1 MHRDILFLL
10 EIALAIPLMILL
22 ERALAKALPRV
33 IARPELWFGA
43 AVGVPVVAECAGL
56 VPPGGIYPYAIME
69 GVGACFLGSLLRHSL
84 PEDPTDLWQWD
95 VMALMFLALAGG
107 LGLVPPLGSGME
119 AAGRL
124 LLLVGLGWAPL
135 KWWLVRRA
143 WRRGPPSAGGGDG
156 SREPEIESSAAGGRR
171 AGPRKESPEWP
182 S

>member
-10 EIALAIPLMILL
+10 EIALAIPLMMRL
-22 ERALAKALPRV
+22 ERALAKALPRGL
-33 IARPELWFGA
+33 AKPELWFGA
-43 AVGVPVVAECAGL
+43 AGYVPLVAECAGL

-69 GVGACFLGSLLRHSL
+69 GVGACFLGSLLRYAL
-84 PEDPTDLWQWD
+84 PEDITDPLQWD
-95 VMALMFLALAGG
+95 AMALMFLALAAA
-107 LGLVPPLGSGME
+107 LGLVPPLGSGLE

-124 LLLVGLGWAPL
+124 FLLVGLGWAPL

-171 AGPRKESPEWP
+171 PGPRKESPE
-182 S
+182 